1 MSSIVWSPT
10 LLRPQ
15 LRPQSDPSPTP
26 VRPHSDPTPTRSGA
40 SILCVCRCTTFVAKT
55 AIRSLRRSCAR
66 ATCRNARH
74 ATDWIWNG
82 CCRPSQSILPNDDR
96 RLPKIRADGR
106 SRADA
111 MQSLPKRNTV
121 RNTTRSES
129 TSVPASGPRDPNV
142 PWLDQIGPCLV
153 VRRSSFPLRTPP
165 DRSRS
170 RSRHPARTDAAV
182 RTSPDRAPQRDRR

>member
-1 MSSIVWSPT
+1 MLS
-10 LLRPQ
+10 
-15 LRPQSDPSPTP
+15 
-26 VRPHSDPTPTRSGA
+26 
-40 SILCVCRCTTFVAKT
+40 VCPCSTFVAKT

-82 CCRPSQSILPNDDR
+82 CCRPSRSILPNDDR
-96 RLPKIRADGR
+96 RPPKIRADGR

-129 TSVPASGPRDPNV
+129 TSVPASGSRDGGSGRQQGRRLRTARPNE
-142 PWLDQIGPCLV
+142 PWRDRIGPCRV